1 MAEETD
7 KKPGFVLNKKKAENT
22 ENKISANAQ
31 SSSSNSPEKKK
42 IVVVKRKAPAQET
55 AADSS
60 ETKKRPVP
68 VVKKAPAPAPATTAA
83 ATGSATNAAPSTS
96 AATAPSS
103 PRPQQTRPA
112 VQTRTTFEIGSA
124 RPNVKAGNLST
135 PNRQRNGGYNRGPN
149 GGGYQNREGGYNS
162 GYSSNRGGYG
172 NGQRSGGFSGAQA
185 RENYQN
191 RDRNGQGGGFN
202 RQGGFNR
209 GPNQGGG
216 FNRQGGGF
224 NRGPAQGGFNRGPNQ
239 GGRPGFGGGR
249 PGFGGGRPGFGGA
262 PVASAI
268 PEQKGPAK
276 KAFKGKKQVYNNR
289 KDKEELFDEEE
300 LYKKKASTPAS
311 VVPKSIDIME
321 SVSISDLA
329 KKMNLKASEIIGK
342 LMSMGMM
349 VTINQSIDSDTATL
363 LAGEYGCD
371 VHLVSLYDETVIE
384 SDKGEEGGEL
394 PRPPIV
400 TVMGHVDHGKTKTLD
415 AIRKTNVAAG
425 EAGGITQKIGAYQV
439 KTEKGVITFLDTPGH
454 EAFTM
459 MRARGAQLTDV
470 CVLVVAADDGVMP
483 QTLEAL
489 SHAKDAKVPII
500 VAVNKIDK
508 PDANPD
514 RVMTQLSEKGLT
526 PEEWGGDTQYVKI
539 SALKGEGINELL
551 DAILLQAEMLELKSH
566 WDTRAEGKVIE
577 SHVDQGRGVVA
588 DVMVQSGTL
597 KIGDPFVA
605 GIYSGKVRAMFND
618 RGEKV
623 KEATPSMPVEVLGL
637 DEMPNAGDPFQVTE
651 TERDARDI
659 SNKRQ
664 ELKRFEAA
672 KAVKK
677 VTLDNLVSTIE
688 ASEVKELK
696 VIIKAD
702 LQGSA
707 EALKQSLEKLST
719 AEIRLNVIHS
729 SAGAINE
736 SDVTLASADENAI
749 IIGFNV
755 RPTAKAKM
763 LADEEKVEI
772 RKYNVIYKCVEEIQ
786 QAMEGML
793 RPDTIEQNI
802 GTVEVRNTFRVP
814 KVGVIAGCSVTDGLV
829 KKTATVNLIRDGI
842 VKWTGKISSL
852 KRFKDDVKE
861 VKAGYECGIGLE
873 NWQDIQV
880 GDQLEVIEYVEVARK
895 LGESLVDEK
904 AEAEAK
910 AKERAA
916 AAKAE
921 AEAEAA
927 RAAAEEAEA
936 KAKGKAKKAAKE
948 RANDSFIPSGDAE

>member
-1 MAEETD
+1 MAEETE
-7 KKPGFVLNKKKAENT
+7 KKPGFVLNKKKTEPAENKAT
-22 ENKISANAQ
+22 AAVSAN
-31 SSSSNSPEKKK
+31 SSTPEKKK
-42 IVVVKRKAPAQET
+42 IVVVKRKAPAQAQES
-55 AADSS
+55 AA
-60 ETKKRPVP
+60 ENGENKKRPVP
-68 VVKKAPAPAPATTAA
+68 VVKKSPAPAA
-83 ATGSATNAAPSTS
+83 AAPS
-96 AATAPSS
+96 A
-103 PRPQQTRPA
+103 PRPQQQRPA
-112 VQTRTTFEIGSA
+112 GQTRTTFEIGSA

-135 PNRQRNGGYNRGPN
+135 PNRQRNGGYNRGQN
-149 GGGYQNREGGYNS
+149 GGYGNREGGYN
-162 GYSSNRGGYG
+162 GGYG
-172 NGQRSGGFSGAQA
+172 NRNYNNNGQRSGGFSGAQA

-209 GPNQGGG
+209 GPNGQGGG
-216 FNRQGGGF
+216 FNRQGGF
-224 NRGPAQGGFNRGPNQ
+224 NRGPNGQGGFNRGPNQ
-239 GGRPGFGGGR
+239 GGRPGFGSR

-268 PEQKGPAK
+268 PEQKGPGK

-300 LYKKKASTPAS
+300 LYKKKAVTPAS

-363 LAGEYGCD
+363 LAAEYGCD

-384 SDKGEEGGEL
+384 SDKGEEGNEL

-459 MRARGAQLTDV
+459 MRARGAQITDV

-514 RVMTQLSEKGLT
+514 RVMTQLSEQGLT

-539 SALKGEGINELL
+539 SALKGEGISELL
-551 DAILLQAEMLELKSH
+551 DAILLQAEMLELKTH

-577 SHVDQGRGVVA
+577 SHVDQGRGVIA

-597 KIGDPFVA
+597 KVGDPFVA

-719 AEIRLNVIHS
+719 QEIRLNVIHS

-736 SDVTLASADENAI
+736 SDVTLAAADENAI

-802 GTVEVRNTFRVP
+802 GMVEVRNTFRVP
-814 KVGVIAGCSVTDGLV
+814 KVGVIAGCSVTEGLV
-829 KKTATVNLIRDGI
+829 KKSATVNLIRDGI

-852 KRFKDDVKE
+852 KRYKDDAKE
-861 VKAGYECGIGLE
+861 VKAGFECGIGLE

-880 GDQLEVIEYVEVARK
+880 GDQLEIIEYVEVARK

-910 AKERAA
+910 AKERIA

-921 AEAEAA
+921 AEAAA
-927 RAAAEEAEA
+927 AQVAAEEAEA

-948 RANDSFIPSGDAE
+948 KLNSSFVPKGDAE

>member
-1 MAEETD
+1 MAEETE
-7 KKPGFVLNKKKAENT
+7 KKPGFVLNKKKTEPAENKAT
-22 ENKISANAQ
+22 AAVSAN
-31 SSSSNSPEKKK
+31 SSTPEKKK
-42 IVVVKRKAPAQET
+42 IVVVKRKAPAQAQES
-55 AADSS
+55 AA
-60 ETKKRPVP
+60 ENGENKKRPVP
-68 VVKKAPAPAPATTAA
+68 VVKKSPAPA
-83 ATGSATNAAPSTS
+83 APS
-96 AATAPSS
+96 A
-103 PRPQQTRPA
+103 PRPQQQRPA
-112 VQTRTTFEIGSA
+112 GQTRTTFEIGSA

-135 PNRQRNGGYNRGPN
+135 PNRQRNGGYNRGQN
-149 GGGYQNREGGYNS
+149 GVYGNREGGYN
-162 GYSSNRGGYG
+162 GGYG
-172 NGQRSGGFSGAQA
+172 NRNYNNNGQRSGGFSGAQA

-191 RDRNGQGGGFN
+191 RDRNGQSGGFN

-209 GPNQGGG
+209 GPNGQGGV
-216 FNRQGGGF
+216 FNRQGGF
-224 NRGPAQGGFNRGPNQ
+224 NRGPNGQDGGFNRGPNQ
-239 GGRPGFGGGR
+239 GGRPGFGSR

-268 PEQKGPAK
+268 PEQKGPGK

-300 LYKKKASTPAS
+300 LYKKKTVTPAS

-363 LAGEYGCD
+363 LAAEYGCD

-384 SDKGEEGGEL
+384 SDKGEEGNEL

-459 MRARGAQLTDV
+459 MRARGAQITDV

-514 RVMTQLSEKGLT
+514 RVMTQLSEQGLT

-539 SALKGEGINELL
+539 SALKGEGISELL
-551 DAILLQAEMLELKSH
+551 DAILLQAEMLELKTH

-577 SHVDQGRGVVA
+577 SHVDQGRGVIA

-597 KIGDPFVA
+597 KVGDPFVA

-719 AEIRLNVIHS
+719 QEIRLNVIHS

-736 SDVTLASADENAI
+736 SDVTLAAADENAI

-802 GTVEVRNTFRVP
+802 GMVEVRNTFRVP
-814 KVGVIAGCSVTDGLV
+814 KVGVIAGCSVTEGLV
-829 KKTATVNLIRDGI
+829 KKSATVNLIRDGI

-852 KRFKDDVKE
+852 KRYKDDAKE
-861 VKAGYECGIGLE
+861 VKAGFECGIGLE

-880 GDQLEVIEYVEVARK
+880 GDQLEIIEYVEVARK

-910 AKERAA
+910 AKERIA

-921 AEAEAA
+921 AEAAA
-927 RAAAEEAEA
+927 AQVAAEEAEA

-948 RANDSFIPSGDAE
+948 KLNSSFVPKGDAE

>member
-1 MAEETD
+1 MAEETE
-7 KKPGFVLNKKKAENT
+7 KKPGFVLNKKKTEPAENKAT
-22 ENKISANAQ
+22 AAVSAN
-31 SSSSNSPEKKK
+31 SSTPEKKK
-42 IVVVKRKAPAQET
+42 IVVVKRKAPAQAQES
-55 AADSS
+55 AV
-60 ETKKRPVP
+60 ENGENKKRPVP
-68 VVKKAPAPAPATTAA
+68 VVKKSPAPAA
-83 ATGSATNAAPSTS
+83 AAPS
-96 AATAPSS
+96 A
-103 PRPQQTRPA
+103 PRPQQQRPA
-112 VQTRTTFEIGSA
+112 GQTRTTFEIGSA

-135 PNRQRNGGYNRGPN
+135 PNRQRNGGYNRGQN
-149 GGGYQNREGGYNS
+149 GGYGNREGGYN
-162 GYSSNRGGYG
+162 GGYG
-172 NGQRSGGFSGAQA
+172 NRNYNNNGQRSGGFSGAQA

-191 RDRNGQGGGFN
+191 RDRNGQSGGFNRQGGFNRGPNGQGGGFN

-209 GPNQGGG
+209 GPNGQD
-216 FNRQGGGF
+216 
-224 NRGPAQGGFNRGPNQ
+224 GGFNRGPNQ
-239 GGRPGFGGGR
+239 GGRPGFGSR

-262 PVASAI
+262 PVPSAI
-268 PEQKGPAK
+268 PEQKGPGK

-300 LYKKKASTPAS
+300 LYKKKAVTPAS

-363 LAGEYGCD
+363 LAAEYGCD

-384 SDKGEEGGEL
+384 SDKGEEGNEL

-459 MRARGAQLTDV
+459 MRARGAQITDV

-514 RVMTQLSEKGLT
+514 RVMTQLSEQGLT

-539 SALKGEGINELL
+539 SALKGEGISELL
-551 DAILLQAEMLELKSH
+551 DAILLQAEMLELKTH

-577 SHVDQGRGVVA
+577 SHVDQGRGVIA

-597 KIGDPFVA
+597 KVGDPFVA

-719 AEIRLNVIHS
+719 QEIRLNVIHS

-736 SDVTLASADENAI
+736 SDVTLAAADENAI

-802 GTVEVRNTFRVP
+802 GMVEVRNTFRVP
-814 KVGVIAGCSVTDGLV
+814 KVGVIAGCSVTEGLV
-829 KKTATVNLIRDGI
+829 KKSATVNLIRDGI

-852 KRFKDDVKE
+852 KRYKDDAKE
-861 VKAGYECGIGLE
+861 VKAGFECGIGLE

-880 GDQLEVIEYVEVARK
+880 GDQLEIIEYVEVARK

-910 AKERAA
+910 AKERIA

-921 AEAEAA
+921 AEAAA
-927 RAAAEEAEA
+927 AQVAAEEAEA

-948 RANDSFIPSGDAE
+948 KLNSSFVPKGDAE